1 LASRLCARP
10 GAFGKLETTGWQPQA
25 NPVERVHRWLNH
37 ALTTLRPKFGGEWN
51 NYVDAAVFSYNTSV
65 HDTTGYAPF
74 KFLYGRHPTLPD
86 DFLFGILAE
95 SAFEIEADYAAAS
108 SSRQWLIKLLFRIR
122 QRWPLA
128 AASAVR
134 LISKTSPSTRAN
146 KCCTGSRLQESL
158 QQRHLRTM
166 TL

>member
-1 LASRLCARP
+1 MSPLHLISPIPR
-10 GAFGKLETTGWQPQA
+10 
-25 NPVERVHRWLNH
+25 
-37 ALTTLRPKFGGEWN
+37 
-51 NYVDAAVFSYNTSV
+51 DAAVFSYNTSV

-108 SSRQWLIKLLFRIR
+108 RQWLIKLLFRIR

-134 LISKTSPSTRAN
+134 LISKPGRTSVVLAAGCGKAFNSAISER
-146 KCCTGSRLQESL
+146 
-158 QQRHLRTM
+158 
-166 TL
+166 